1 MIINKILSA
10 ILINSM
16 ILYIVAKY
24 IPVSVLGFSITPI
37 DQLIPEMIVLLW
49 AIFWFMNDVIKRVA
63 KVITLPLRIITLW
76 LFNIVLNVGFFY
88 IFEWVINTYVNSIHV
103 ELWSVIQII
112 LLSIVIYVLNLFFNK
127 L

>member
-1 MIINKILSA
+1 MLINKILSA

-24 IPVSVLGFSITPI
+24 IPVSILGFSITPI
-37 DQLIPEMIVLLW
+37 NSLIPEMIVLLW
-49 AIFWFMNDVIKRVA
+49 AIFWFINDIIKRIA
-63 KVITLPLRIITLW
+63 KVVTLPIRWITLW
-76 LFNIVLNVGFFY
+76 LFTVVLNVWFFF
-88 IFEWVINTYVNSIHV
+88 IFERIVNTYVNSVTV

-112 LLSIVIYVLNLFFNK
+112 LLSIVIYILNLFFNK

>member
-1 MIINKILSA
+1 MLINKILSA

-24 IPVSVLGFSITPI
+24 IPVSILGFSITPI
-37 DQLIPEMIVLLW
+37 NALIPEMIVLLG
-49 AIFWFMNDVIKRVA
+49 AIFWFMNDIVKRIARIV
-63 KVITLPLRIITLW
+63 TLPLRILTLW
-76 LFNIVLNVGFFY
+76 LFNIVLNVWFFF
-88 IFEWVINTYVNSIHV
+88 IFEWVVNTYVESVHV

-112 LLSIVIYVLNLFFNK
+112 LLSIVIYILNLFFNK

>member
-1 MIINKILSA
+1 MLINKILSA

-24 IPVSVLGFSITPI
+24 VPVSVLGFSITPI

-63 KVITLPLRIITLW
+63 RAITLPIRILTLW
-76 LFNIVLNVGFFY
+76 LFNVVLNVWFFF
-88 IFEWVINTYVNSIHV
+88 IFEWIINTYVDSITV

-112 LLSIVIYVLNLFFNK
+112 LLSIVIYILNLFFNK